1 MSVVLMDSVSI
12 SGKKIFVS
20 KERSI
25 TTNYSEAEKFT
36 NMKKAM
42 NFLNSIPKPLKRYR
56 FTAIY
61 SETLDPTNLKD
72 KDIELLQK
80 VLGTSTYVKANIP
93 KVNDI
98 NKEDETIKIPP
109 IYRCSVNTD
118 CSIEGATKYIEEL
131 QNYISE
137 FKTFFNKLT
146 LELAEKTEQLS
157 ICDKKISSLN
167 HLLEFYGERMN
178 ACEHYK
184 ISNEIDQIVKK
195 RRSIKNE
202 IAIGK
207 KIKESFDMSNMLKKV
222 IKEYEDI
229 KHPTYN
235 AEYYQDWFKAKEN
248 RRSIV

>member
-93 KVNDI
+93 KVNSK
-98 NKEDETIKIPP
+98 KEHFT
-109 IYRCSVNTD
+109 
-118 CSIEGATKYIEEL
+118 
-131 QNYISE
+131 E
-137 FKTFFNKLT
+137 FT
-146 LELAEKTEQLS
+146 LGILAFT
-157 ICDKKISSLN
+157 
-167 HLLEFYGERMN
+167 
-178 ACEHYK
+178 
-184 ISNEIDQIVKK
+184 
-195 RRSIKNE
+195 
-202 IAIGK
+202 
-207 KIKESFDMSNMLKKV
+207 
-222 IKEYEDI
+222 
-229 KHPTYN
+229 
-235 AEYYQDWFKAKEN
+235 
-248 RRSIV
+248 